1 MKQSFVKK
9 SANAFF
15 EGRKAKALNDIHN
28 IGHEIIKA
36 GSIVEIIGKHCRQK
50 TYLDIK
56 QGIIEINGVAPENLE
71 LLKES
76 ENNWP
81 IEADTLDIREHEFN
95 LKK

>member
-1 MKQSFVKK
+1 MRESFVKK

-15 EGRKAKALNDIHN
+15 EGKKAKALNDIHN

-56 QGIIEINGVAPENLE
+56 QGKIEINGVDPENLE
-71 LLKES
+71 LVRES
-76 ENNWP
+76 ENEWP
-81 IEADTLDIREHEFN
+81 IESDTLDLREHEFN
-95 LKK
+95 FIK

>member
-1 MKQSFVKK
+1 MRESFVKK
-9 SANAFF
+9 SANSFF

-36 GSIVEIIGKHCRQK
+36 GTIVEIIGKHCRQK

-71 LLKES
+71 LVKES
-76 ENNWP
+76 ENDWP
-81 IEADTLDIREHEFN
+81 IENDTLDIREHEFN

>member
-1 MKQSFVKK
+1 MRESFVKK
-9 SANAFF
+9 SANSFF

-28 IGHEIIKA
+28 IGYEIIKA

-71 LLKES
+71 LVKES
-76 ENNWP
+76 ETEWT
-81 IEADTLDIREHEFN
+81 IEADTLDLREHEFN
-95 LKK
+95 IIK

>member
-1 MKQSFVKK
+1 MRESFVKK
-9 SANAFF
+9 SANSFF

-36 GSIVEIIGKHCRQK
+36 GTIVEIIGKHCRQK

-76 ENNWP
+76 ETSWP
-81 IEADTLDIREHEFN
+81 IENDTLDIREHEFN

>member
-56 QGIIEINGVAPENLE
+56 QGKIEINGVAPENLE
-71 LLKES
+71 LVKES
-76 ENNWP
+76 ENDWP
-81 IEADTLDIREHEFN
+81 IENDTLDIREHEFN

>member
-1 MKQSFVKK
+1 MRESFVKK
-9 SANAFF
+9 SANSFF

-36 GSIVEIIGKHCRQK
+36 GTIVEIIGKHCRQK

-56 QGIIEINGVAPENLE
+56 QGKIEINGVAPENLE
-71 LLKES
+71 LVKES
-76 ENNWP
+76 ENDWP
-81 IEADTLDIREHEFN
+81 IENDTLDIREHEFN

>member
-1 MKQSFVKK
+1 MRESFVKK

-36 GSIVEIIGKHCRQK
+36 GTIVEIIGKHCRQK

-76 ENNWP
+76 GNDWP
-81 IEADTLDIREHEFN
+81 IENDTLDIREHEFN

>member
-1 MKQSFVKK
+1 MRESFVKK
-9 SANAFF
+9 SANSFF

-28 IGHEIIKA
+28 IGHEMIKA

-56 QGIIEINGVAPENLE
+56 QGIIEINGVNPEDLE
-71 LLKES
+71 LIKES
-76 ENNWP
+76 ETSWP
-81 IEADTLDIREHEFN
+81 IENDTLDIREHEFN

>member
-1 MKQSFVKK
+1 MRESFVKK
-9 SANAFF
+9 SANSFF

-76 ENNWP
+76 ENDWP
-81 IEADTLDIREHEFN
+81 IENDTLDIREHEFN